1 LICKPFE
8 HSYLVGYFR
17 RAALVSYLPNAQ
29 KTLLPES
36 GHACLLETE
45 VKLGD
50 ILQLQRFYGD

>member
-1 LICKPFE
+1 VAE
-8 HSYLVGYFR
+8 AER
-17 RAALVSYLPNAQ
+17 LVSYLPNAQ
-29 KTLLPES
+29 KNLLPES